1 MVHVNIDKNMNSLR
15 VKVYNDQRKQK
26 IKMGEN
32 LKRITLK
39 IKHF

>member
-39 IKHF
+39 IKN